1 MSTTSNNVMRI
12 VAQALIAALILGAG
26 FFVAKY
32 IRDNAPEPRRRPAF
46 NQAMAVD
53 ATRVNTSDYTVKVTS
68 QGTVRPSREGSVV
81 AQITGPVIA
90 IADQFVSG
98 GYFSRGDVLMEIEP
112 RDYEIA
118 LTQAQAGLAQAR
130 AVLQEEQA
138 RSRQARAD
146 WKSMGRKG
154 EPTALTARL
163 PQVAAAKANLA
174 AGEAQVEKAELD
186 LSRTRLIAPY
196 DGRVISKQ
204 VDVGEFVNRGQA
216 LGRIHALDSAEVRLP
231 LSAKQIRYLALP
243 GQGSEAAEPAE
254 VLLSAEIAGESAP
267 GQAVWCAPKV
277 WIPRVSNFIP
287 SSPSTIRKM
296 PARSRCALANMYVP
310 RFPALP

>member
-1 MSTTSNNVMRI
+1 M
-12 VAQALIAALILGAG
+12 
-26 FFVAKY
+26 
-32 IRDNAPEPRRRPAF
+32 
-46 NQAMAVD
+46 
-53 ATRVNTSDYTVKVTS
+53 
-68 QGTVRPSREGSVV
+68 
-81 AQITGPVIA
+81 
-90 IADQFVSG
+90 
-98 GYFSRGDVLMEIEP
+98 
-112 RDYEIA
+112 
-118 LTQAQAGLAQAR
+118 
-130 AVLQEEQA
+130 LQEEQA

-254 VLLSAEIAGESAP
+254 VLLLSLIH
-267 GQAVWCAPKV
+267 
-277 WIPRVSNFIP
+277 I
-287 SSPSTIRKM
+287 
-296 PARSRCALANMYVP
+296 
-310 RFPALP
+310 